1 MSRLR
6 ANKITNQLADG
17 SPTVEKGLIIAGVT
31 TVTTLDLNGDLD
43 AQGNV
48 SIADKIVHTGDTNT
62 SIRFPSADTITF
74 ETAGSER
81 LRIISGGSIGIGTDN
96 PQQDVHILRSQLSRV
111 RIESTST
118 THNAD
123 VIFQNPDGLMGVVGY
138 NAGLDT
144 INIDSRG
151 GTNGIT
157 FTRSGSEKLRITADG
172 KLLVGSTTHNSTL
185 ASGVGSQL
193 QIEGTTYATSGIS
206 MINNQTSTDPAF
218 LTFGKS
224 RAGSDG
230 GTTVVQ
236 SGDRLG
242 GIRFAGADGTDLH
255 CYGAEINCYV
265 DGTPGSNDMPGRIV
279 FATTPDGA
287 ASPTTHEILYG
298 TTKEIRNSGHYV
310 AQTSGSGTSSQTASF
325 GATQS
330 GMAADSYNFI
340 LSGSNNVGNRC
351 VLFVNGSNRSAD
363 GGTNGMTLRNDGG
376 SLTLGNNSTRTTLRG
391 DYVLYPERPAFHVT
405 NFTWSNSTKFAHGGT
420 ATYNR
425 GSHWNVSTG
434 TFTAPVGGDYIM
446 FCSVQ
451 VHAPNEISNRNA
463 TYSNLYAQKNGSNI
477 GGEIVGTCQV
487 GSYAF
492 HGTITHSL
500 VVYLAQND
508 TFRWNSSYGFRY
520 GQNTLYGYLLG

>member
-43 AQGNV
+43 VDGHTNLDNV
-48 SIADKIVHTGDTNT
+48 SVAGVVTATRFVGSVGTFTGDTSISGDLQVADIIKHAGDVNT
-62 SIRFPSADTITF
+62 KIRFPANDTITA
-74 ETAGSER
+74 ETD
-81 LRIISGGSIGIGTDN
+81 GT
-96 PQQDVHILRSQLSRV
+96 
-111 RIESTST
+111 
-118 THNAD
+118 
-123 VIFQNPDGLMGVVGY
+123 
-138 NAGLDT
+138 
-144 INIDSRG
+144 
-151 GTNGIT
+151 
-157 FTRSGSEKLRITADG
+157 EKLRITADG

-340 LSGSNNVGNRC
+340 LSGSNNIGNKC
-351 VLFVNGSNRSAD
+351 TMFVNGSTRSAD
-363 GGTNGMTLRNDGG
+363 GGTNGLTFRNDAGP
-376 SLTLGNNSTRTTLRG
+376 LTLGHNSYSTTLRG
-391 DYVLYPERPAFHVT
+391 SYVTYPERPAFHVT
-405 NFTWSNSTKFAHGGT
+405 NFTWSNSTKYAHGGT

-434 TFTAPVGGDYIM
+434 TFTAPVGGDYVF

-451 VHAPNEISNRNA
+451 VHAPNEISGRNA
-463 TYSNLYAQKNGSNI
+463 TYSNLHAEKNGSII
-477 GGEIVGTCQV
+477 GGEIVGTVQI

-492 HGTITHSL
+492 HGTLSHSL

-508 TFRWNSSYGFRY
+508 TFRWNSTYGFRY

>member
-43 AQGNV
+43 VDGHTNLDNV
-48 SIADKIVHTGDTNT
+48 SVAGVVTATRFVGSVGTFTGDTSISGDLQVADIIKHAGDVNT
-62 SIRFPSADTITF
+62 KIRFPANDTF
-74 ETAGSER
+74 SVETADSER
-81 LRIISGGSIGIGTDN
+81 
-96 PQQDVHILRSQLSRV
+96 
-111 RIESTST
+111 
-118 THNAD
+118 
-123 VIFQNPDGLMGVVGY
+123 
-138 NAGLDT
+138 
-144 INIDSRG
+144 
-151 GTNGIT
+151 
-157 FTRSGSEKLRITADG
+157 LRITADG

-340 LSGSNNVGNRC
+340 LSGSNNIGNKC
-351 VLFVNGSNRSAD
+351 TMFVNGSTRSAD
-363 GGTNGMTLRNDGG
+363 GGTNGLTFRNDAGP
-376 SLTLGNNSTRTTLRG
+376 LTLGHNSYSTTLRG
-391 DYVLYPERPAFHVT
+391 SYVTYPERPAFHVT
-405 NFTWSNSTKFAHGGT
+405 NFTWSNSTKYAHGGT

-434 TFTAPVGGDYIM
+434 TFTAPVGGDYVF

-451 VHAPNEISNRNA
+451 VHAPNEISGRNA
-463 TYSNLYAQKNGSNI
+463 TYSNLHAEKNGSII
-477 GGEIVGTCQV
+477 GGEIVGTVQI

-492 HGTITHSL
+492 HGTLSHSL

-508 TFRWNSSYGFRY
+508 TFRWNSTYGFRY